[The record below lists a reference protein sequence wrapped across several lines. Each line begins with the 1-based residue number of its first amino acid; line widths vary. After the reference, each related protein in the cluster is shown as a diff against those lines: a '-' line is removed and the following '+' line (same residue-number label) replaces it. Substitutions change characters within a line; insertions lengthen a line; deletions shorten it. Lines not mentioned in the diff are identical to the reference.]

1 MQDKIMELLRE
12 SLDAA
17 NVAESL
23 ANKVEPL
30 LVQIEANAENVNP
43 ELMDLYKNHLSK
55 VQKSIRDLKV
65 EKENLQNFDK

>member
-1 MQDKIMELLRE
+1 MQDKIMELLGE

-30 LVQIEANAENVNP
+30 LVQIEANA
-43 ELMDLYKNHLSK
+43 
-55 VQKSIRDLKV
+55 
-65 EKENLQNFDK
+65 